1 MRVICFLILL
11 FLLGVIGIFA
21 LQNRGMITLQFLDRS
36 VSWPGSLLIAVVYLL
51 GMVSGWTVVGFVRR
65 SLHRVTER
73 PSH

>member
-1 MRVICFLILL
+1 MRVIYVLVLL

-36 VSWPGSLLIAVVYLL
+36 VSSPGSLLIAIVYLL
-51 GMVSGWTVVGFVRR
+51 GMVSGGTIVAFVRR